1 MAQNIPALTGGLWR
15 ARSEVKRVLETFD
28 GSWVDV
34 ATLSALV
41 AGGMPD
47 LAAELAGPG
56 RGRHLGTADSA
67 ACAAAAGQWS
77 AALLTLMAEFKG
89 SIYHP
94 R

>member
-1 MAQNIPALTGGLWR
+1 M
-15 ARSEVKRVLETFD
+15 LETFD

-34 ATLSALV
+34 ATLSALI
-41 AGGMPD
+41 AAGMPD
-47 LAAELAGPG
+47 LAALLAGPG
-56 RGRHLGTADSA
+56 RGQHLSTADSA

-77 AALLTLMAEFKG
+77 AALLTLMAEFKA